1 MRTISGIFFE
11 GKVRLEKVTEDG
23 MMAKFNELYAV
34 NAMSFSETESKLNG
48 YVSQYV
54 QGEFEVLTEVRA
66 KYREIFFSESEEETL
81 FYKVKVDFI
90 TIDEH
95 SGKERHSKVDYLVQA
110 SSIESAKKN
119 VDEVMGDSVSDYRI
133 LSVVETAI
141 ADYIE

>member
-90 TIDEH
+90 TLDEH